1 MFDRITSNSE
11 ILSGKPV
18 IAGTRISVSLVKEW
32 LASGATRDQILVK
45 YKQLTAEDIEQ
56 AIAFA
61 DSESVELGS
70 ESTSLINEIDTLDDA
85 AFLEELKR
93 RSGDW
98 EGAVSWDIL
107 KAEMLNELE
116 PSKTRRVPGLGKGII
131 TIIEDDD
138 AHLED
143 FKDYMP

>member
-11 ILSGKPV
+11 ILSGKPL

-32 LASGATRDQILVK
+32 LVSGATRDQILAK
-45 YKQLTAEDIEQ
+45 YKQLTADDIEQ

-61 DSESVELGS
+61 DSETVEFEAES
-70 ESTSLINEIDTLDDA
+70 ESLINEIDTLDDA

-98 EGAVSWDIL
+98 EGAVSWEVL
-107 KAEMLNELE
+107 KTETLKELE
-116 PSKTRRVPGLGKGII
+116 S
-131 TIIEDDD
+131 
-138 AHLED
+138 
-143 FKDYMP
+143 